1 MPTAPARAAMLRAIT
16 SSTLQ
21 RNFDLCIPRKE
32 IARPQSQFPHLCACE
47 RSIYST
53 IGPPIFLQQN
63 RQTDTVYKSITE
75 T

>member
-1 MPTAPARAAMLRAIT
+1 MPTAPARAAMLRGIF

-21 RNFDLCIPRKE
+21 RIMYSQKRNC
-32 IARPQSQFPHLCACE
+32 AAQSQFPHLCACE

-53 IGPPIFLQQN
+53 IGPSIFLQQN